1 MFTGIVEHVGRIEA
15 FEERASKREALG
27 QSAFGKDSIDSAL
40 NGAAQSSRLRVNAG
54 PLAASL
60 AVSNS
65 IAVNGCCLTVVEISG
80 ETFAADLSSETLRR
94 TSFGE
99 IKPGTRVNLE
109 RPLRAG
115 KEFGGHFMQGHVDG
129 IGRVT
134 RWEAEG
140 ANWWLGVRVPRELAR
155 YVAMKGSI
163 SIDGISL
170 TVANLAGDTVEAAII
185 PFTYANTNLQSLRV
199 DDAVNLEADILAKYV
214 ERILEARSPAAAS
227 ALTVERLVE
236 EGF

>member
-1 MFTGIVEHVGRIEA
+1 MFTGIIEHVGRVE
-15 FEERASKREALG
+15 FLNTAL
-27 QSAFGKDSIDSAL
+27 D
-40 NGAAQSSRLRVNAG
+40 GAAQGARLRVHAG

-94 TSFGE
+94 TPFGE

-109 RPLRAG
+109 RPLTAG

-134 RWEAEG
+134 RWETEG
-140 ANWWLGVRVPRELAR
+140 ANWWLGVRVPREMAR

-163 SIDGISL
+163 AIDGISL
-170 TVANLAGDTVEAAII
+170 TVANLTGDTVEAAII
-185 PFTYANTNLQSLRV
+185 PFTYASTNLQTLRV
-199 DDAVNLEADILAKYV
+199 GEAVNLETDILAKYV
-214 ERILEARSPAAAS
+214 ERILEARSPAAVS
-227 ALTVERLVE
+227 ALSVERLVE

>member
-1 MFTGIVEHVGRIEA
+1 MFTGIVEHVGRV
-15 FEERASKREALG
+15 
-27 QSAFGKDSIDSAL
+27 QSLDSAL
-40 NGAAQSSRLRVNAG
+40 DGSAQSNRLRVNAG

-65 IAVNGCCLTVVEISG
+65 IAVNGCCLTVVEITG
-80 ETFAADLSSETLRR
+80 EAFAADLSSETQRR
-94 TSFGE
+94 TSFAE

-109 RPLRAG
+109 RPLTTG
-115 KEFGGHFMQGHVDG
+115 KEFGGHFVQGHVDG

-163 SIDGISL
+163 AIDGISL
-170 TVANLAGDTVEAAII
+170 TIANLTGDVVEAAII
-185 PFTYANTNLQSLRV
+185 PFSYANTNLQALRV
-199 DDAVNLEADILAKYV
+199 GDAVNLEADVLAKYV
-214 ERILEARSPAAAS
+214 ERILEARRPAPAS
-227 ALTVERLVE
+227 TLTVERLVE